1 MNVKTVKLSRKY
13 NLGNYETID
22 VGYEAELTQVEGDD
36 NQKILEATKELA
48 KLADTYYTMV
58 RFTPDKKTAE
68 EKPVAEQPKET
79 PYAVTKFPG
88 HLQEHLSVKN
98 GKIYCEFVSR
108 EKWGEINEAAKQLG
122 YKWVSAGKESRWEK
136 QQ

>member
-1 MNVKTVKLSRKY
+1 MKTVKFERVY
-13 NLGNYETID
+13 NLGDYESIR
-22 VGYEAELTQVEGDD
+22 VSYEAELSELEGNDK
-36 NQKILEATKELA
+36 QKILEATKKLE
-48 KLADTYYTMV
+48 KLADTYYQMI
-58 RFTPDKKTAE
+58 RFTPDKKPAV
-68 EKPVAEQPKET
+68 EKPAEQPKET

-98 GKIYCEFVSR
+98 GKVYCEFVSR